1 MIHRRQVL
9 AGAGAL
15 AVSPAMRVFA
25 QQKSEITISRQPGIL
40 YMPTHIIEKNALI
53 EKHAARLGVPGV
65 TTKWLNFNSGG
76 AQQDALLSAN
86 VDLINTGTGQL
97 LLMWDRTKGGVKG
110 VTASSAAP
118 LVLVSR
124 DPKIKTLND
133 FTEGDRIAVPTIRIS
148 TQSILMQLAAAKMF
162 GPDQWGKFDPFT
174 VQMGHPDAYIAL
186 RNTVHEVKNHFAAPP
201 FHHYA
206 LKNVPGA
213 HVVTT
218 STEIIGGPLSQAQF
232 MTTTKFAD
240 ANPKI
245 IEAVRA
251 ASEEAKTMIEKET
264 KASVEIYKEITNDKT
279 ATEDILELLSQ
290 PGMMEWNLYPQG
302 TMVFAA
308 HLHRIGSLK
317 TLPASWKDYYLPGI
331 HDLPGS

>member
-15 AVSPAMRVFA
+15 AVAPSMRAFA
-25 QQKSEITISRQPGIL
+25 QQKTEITLSRQPGIL
-40 YMPTHIIEKNALI
+40 YMPTHIIEKNQLI

-65 TTKWLNFNSGG
+65 TTKWLNFTSGG

-110 VTASSAAP
+110 IAASSAAP

-124 DPKIKTLND
+124 DPKIKTLSD

-148 TQSILMQLAAAKMF
+148 TQSILMQIAATKLF

-201 FHHYA
+201 FHYYA

-213 HVVTT
+213 HVVTS

-245 IEAVRA
+245 IEAVGA
-251 ASEEAKTMIEKET
+251 ATEEAKLMIEKET

-279 ATEDILELLSQ
+279 DVADIIELLAQ
-290 PGMMEWNLYPQG
+290 PGMMDWSLYPQG
-302 TMVFAA
+302 TMLFAA

-317 TLPASWKDYYLPGI
+317 TLPTSWKDYYLPGI
-331 HDLPGS
+331 HNLPGS